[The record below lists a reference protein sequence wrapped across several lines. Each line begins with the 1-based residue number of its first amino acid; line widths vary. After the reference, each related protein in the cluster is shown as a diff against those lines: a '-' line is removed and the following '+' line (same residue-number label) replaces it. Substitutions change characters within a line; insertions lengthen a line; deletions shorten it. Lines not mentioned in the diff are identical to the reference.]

1 MSLEEF
7 ERHKEALALKK
18 LEKPKTTFQ
27 KFSILSNEIA
37 ISQYHFERN
46 EAEVAILRK
55 ITKEEFL
62 NYFKVTF
69 FLYCI
74 NFFITIFMYF

>member
-1 MSLEEF
+1 MEEMPLDEF

-18 LEKPKTTFQ
+18 LEKPKNVTQQFHQ
-27 KFSILSNEIA
+27 FYNEIA
-37 ISQYHFERN
+37 VAQYHFERD

-62 NYFKVTF
+62 ECFKVSCQRRKQKNYERKF
-69 FLYCI
+69 
-74 NFFITIFMYF
+74 

>member
-1 MSLEEF
+1 MEEMPLDEF

-18 LEKPKTTFQ
+18 LEKPKNVTQQFHQ
-27 KFSILSNEIA
+27 FYNEI
-37 ISQYHFERN
+37 SVGQYHFERD

-62 NYFKVTF
+62 ECFKVGF
-69 FLYCI
+69 
-74 NFFITIFMYF
+74 